1 MKITYEDYKDFKW
14 LSIYG
19 AYVAIQC
26 HQHLEDGKGL
36 VLSEDME
43 RIKKEAMAI
52 ADLES
57 EGDAL

>member
-1 MKITYEDYKDFKW
+1 MKITYEEYKDFKW

-26 HQHLEDGKGL
+26 HQHLEGGKGL

-57 EGDAL
+57 KGDAL

>member
-1 MKITYEDYKDFKW
+1 MKISYEDYKDFKW

-26 HQHLEDGKGL
+26 HQHLEDGKGG
-36 VLSEDME
+36 VSSEDMK
-43 RIKKEAMAI
+43 RIKEEAMAV